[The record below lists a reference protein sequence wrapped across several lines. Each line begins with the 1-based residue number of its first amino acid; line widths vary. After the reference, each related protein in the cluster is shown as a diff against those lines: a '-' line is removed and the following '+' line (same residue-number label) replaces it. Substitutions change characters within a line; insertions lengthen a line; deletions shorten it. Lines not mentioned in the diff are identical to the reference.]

1 MGVKTESDTGQHQ
14 RLEDVKK
21 LASRIMH
28 MHYCEHDIEGITSCF
43 SEQFSWMGAGE
54 QEYLS
59 CRQACADH
67 FRKFR
72 ESIPDCNIWDEE
84 YDVVCPMENV
94 YVVMGRMWIATDPGT
109 GCT

>member
-43 SEQFSWMGAGE
+43 SEQFSWRRAGVFVRPAGLRGPLPQIQGE
-54 QEYLS
+54 
-59 CRQACADH
+59 H
-67 FRKFR
+67 
-72 ESIPDCNIWDEE
+72 
-84 YDVVCPMENV
+84 
-94 YVVMGRMWIATDPGT
+94 T
-109 GCT
+109 

>member
-43 SEQFSWMGAGE
+43 FRTVFLDGGWRAGVFVRPAGLRGPLPQIQGE
-54 QEYLS
+54 
-59 CRQACADH
+59 H
-67 FRKFR
+67 
-72 ESIPDCNIWDEE
+72 
-84 YDVVCPMENV
+84 
-94 YVVMGRMWIATDPGT
+94 T
-109 GCT
+109 

>member
-59 CRQACADH
+59 GRKACADH

-72 ESIPDCNIWDEE
+72 DNDFFKCYFRGVIFTNFYDEKHG
-84 YDVVCPMENV
+84 PA
-94 YVVMGRMWIATDPGT
+94 GGFF
-109 GCT
+109 